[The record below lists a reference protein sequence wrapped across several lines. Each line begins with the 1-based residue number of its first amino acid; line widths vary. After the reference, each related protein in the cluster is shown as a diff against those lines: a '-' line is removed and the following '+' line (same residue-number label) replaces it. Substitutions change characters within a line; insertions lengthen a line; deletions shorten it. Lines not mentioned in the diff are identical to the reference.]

1 MSVPNRN
8 FERIALSSVLYIQEK
23 KMLVCSRLTE
33 VISLY
38 FKRLDVTK
46 NTGPKCR
53 QVKFP
58 YTGVTM
64 S

>member
-1 MSVPNRN
+1 
-8 FERIALSSVLYIQEK
+8 
-23 KMLVCSRLTE
+23 MLVCSRLTE
-33 VISLY
+33 VTSLY